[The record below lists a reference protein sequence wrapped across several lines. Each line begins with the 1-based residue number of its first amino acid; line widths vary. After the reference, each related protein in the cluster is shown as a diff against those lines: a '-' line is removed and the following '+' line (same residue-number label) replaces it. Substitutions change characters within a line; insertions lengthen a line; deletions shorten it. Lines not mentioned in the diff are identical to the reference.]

1 MPKSIQEKVFRY
13 VREGRQ
19 KRLRSLLKK
28 DKGKGIFL
36 DEFLDKRKRTP
47 LHVACYLGED
57 AIARV
62 LLKSGAS
69 LWALDEDSNTPV
81 HLALI
86 YGLQVLDRGVL
97 NSLILPLMRNGDIVD
112 TANCHGETP
121 TGLLARL
128 KQEINYKEED
138 RRLYEEEEERRKEER
153 SKDKEEE
160 KRWKEKLF
168 DEMVYDDVCCHHE
181 AFIEDEHSSNNRQES
196 YDEWA
201 ERILREKTAKYFAN
215 RAKTEDK
222 NRQSD
227 FQEREKIARERTRQ
241 LEQEHQE
248 YIRKNSEKMSQAR
261 IACLKV
267 EYERKCEAIFN
278 QKSNN
283 KLCFTDIPWP
293 CEGTASEM
301 LKMLTKFLYNE
312 QDRKRRLR
320 EQQVRWHPDRFL
332 QRCGERLDERDR
344 DKVVEYVVEISQ
356 GINAMIESGK

>member
-121 TGLLARL
+121 T
-128 KQEINYKEED
+128 
-138 RRLYEEEEERRKEER
+138 
-153 SKDKEEE
+153 
-160 KRWKEKLF
+160 
-168 DEMVYDDVCCHHE
+168 
-181 AFIEDEHSSNNRQES
+181 ES